1 MKKKLCLLMAL
12 VCCVAVFAVAF
23 AACND
28 GGKGGSGNG
37 GVFSSDMSYD
47 EFFNTI
53 TSMENWTET
62 MEIAQAY
69 GDAEPVLTQKFT
81 FKWDGEE
88 FSSEYYDDY
97 QANELRRSYGFTE
110 DGVSYQIDERNYDF
124 DDDYN
129 AVVTDEFSV
138 YEAEKALSPYYLW
151 LWKEE
156 ITADATEYSPMLAG
170 YVGREFVALESS
182 MTYVMLGVTE
192 RDGKIVYSGL
202 WDPDPDYEIDGMYEG
217 YLEFR
222 GNGIVVGY
230 RWDYMDEGER
240 YRGYAEFSVKDVGV
254 TDAEVPDRI
263 RAMKGE
269 CEWVESVSIGNVR
282 YDKPEDVDFYFADVH
297 ISAYN
302 LNEHGV
308 TVYEVL
314 PEVNGLPV
322 TGVSIRVDNYYGVV
336 DVSRVEVRVWFD
348 RDGNY
353 QGEYADLPKLEL
365 GEFWNQSNV
374 PVKYYGEW

>member
-12 VCCVAVFAVAF
+12 VCCVAVFAMAF

-222 GNGIVVGY
+222 GNGIVCGY

-240 YRGYAEFSVKDVGV
+240 SRGYAEWSVKDVGV

-263 RAMKGE
+263 RAMKDE
-269 CEWVESVSIGNVR
+269 CEWAERVRIGNVT
-282 YDKPEDVDFYFADVH
+282 YDKPEDIDFYFADIH
-297 ISAYN
+297 ISEYS
-302 LNEHGV
+302 LNDDGV
-308 TVYEVL
+308 TVYEIL

-353 QGEYADLPKLEL
+353 KGEYSDLPKLEL

>member
-1 MKKKLCLLMAL
+1 MKKNLGLLMAL

-28 GGKGGSGNG
+28 GGKGGSGG

-62 MEIAQAY
+62 YESAQAY
-69 GDAEPVLTQKFT
+69 GDAEPVLTQKIT
-81 FKWDGEE
+81 VKWDGEE
-88 FSSEYYDDY
+88 YSMEYYDDY

-110 DGVSYQIDERNYDF
+110 DGVSYLIEERNYDY
-124 DDDYN
+124 D
-129 AVVTDEFSV
+129 AVTDEFSV

-269 CEWVESVSIGNVR
+269 CEWAKSFYQDEVNYTMNYVGNG
-282 YDKPEDVDFYFADVH
+282 YGATMYIYAD
-297 ISAYN
+297 N
-302 LNEHGV
+302 LNANV

-353 QGEYADLPKLEL
+353 KGEYSDLPKLEL